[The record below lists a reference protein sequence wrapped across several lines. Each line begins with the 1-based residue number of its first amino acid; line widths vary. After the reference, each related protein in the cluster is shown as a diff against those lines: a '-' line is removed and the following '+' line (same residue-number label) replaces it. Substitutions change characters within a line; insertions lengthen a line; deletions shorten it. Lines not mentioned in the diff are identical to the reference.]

1 MLRVGLTGGMACGKS
16 TLGMML
22 AERGAH
28 FLQADTVAHRLYVP
42 GEPVYQAIV
51 AHFGQSI
58 LNPDGTIS
66 RPRLADAA
74 FPNRIAELNAIVH
87 PAVIAAQNRW
97 MADVEQADPNGIA
110 VVEAALIIEAGAAK
124 DFDRLIMVTCEPE
137 QKITRYARRANV
149 SLEAARSEVVG
160 RSAAQLGDAE
170 KAGRA
175 HYVIDNS
182 RSLGETAEQ
191 VDTVWADLQK
201 LAAERKT

>member
-16 TLGMML
+16 TLGRML

-42 GEPVYQAIV
+42 GEPVYRAIV
-51 AHFGQSI
+51 ERFGQSI

-66 RPRLADAA
+66 RSRLAGAA

-87 PAVIAAQNRW
+87 PAVIEAQNRW
-97 MADVEQADPNGIA
+97 MADVGEADPNGIA

-124 DFDRLIMVTCEPE
+124 DFDRLIVVSCDLER
-137 QKITRYARRANV
+137 KIARYASRANV
-149 SLEAARSEVVG
+149 SLEAAKSEVVG
-160 RSAAQLGDAE
+160 RSAAQLSDGE
-170 KAGRA
+170 KASHA

-191 VDTVWADLQK
+191 LDAVWADLQK
-201 LAAERKT
+201 LAAKRKT

>member
-1 MLRVGLTGGMACGKS
+1 
-16 TLGMML
+16 
-22 AERGAH
+22 
-28 FLQADTVAHRLYVP
+28 
-42 GEPVYQAIV
+42 
-51 AHFGQSI
+51 
-58 LNPDGTIS
+58 
-66 RPRLADAA
+66 
-74 FPNRIAELNAIVH
+74 
-87 PAVIAAQNRW
+87 

-149 SLEAARSEVVG
+149 SLEAARSEVDG

-170 KAGRA
+170 KASHA

-191 VDTVWADLQK
+191 VDAVWADLQK